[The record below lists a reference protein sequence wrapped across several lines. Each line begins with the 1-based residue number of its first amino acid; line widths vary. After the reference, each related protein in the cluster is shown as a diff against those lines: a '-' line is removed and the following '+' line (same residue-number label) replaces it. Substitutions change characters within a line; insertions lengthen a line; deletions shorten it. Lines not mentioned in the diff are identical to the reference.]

1 MQNKNTKDKAKTNV
15 IISCLRFLIIISAAV
30 IYISLNKLTIQI
42 AIRLLTAYIIIE
54 LIFQSYLIRKEK
66 RIPHVIFF
74 VFQSGFLTT
83 AVLYCMNKPELDLY
97 FCIGITLFVALFLKL
112 FFPVIYRKKID
123 KIDY

>member
-1 MQNKNTKDKAKTNV
+1 MKNKAKKD
-15 IISCLRFLIIISAAV
+15 ILISCLRFLLIITAA
-30 IYISLNKLTIQI
+30 ILCIELNKLTIQI
-42 AIRLLTAYIIIE
+42 ALRLLSAYIIIE
-54 LIFQSYLIRKEK
+54 LIIQSSLIKKEK
-66 RIPHVIFF
+66 RIPHAIFF

-83 AVLYCMNKPELDLY
+83 AVLHCMNKPELDLY